1 MIENKKVVVVMPAFN
16 AARTLENTF
25 NAIPPGIVDRIILID
40 DASTDDT
47 VEISR
52 RLGIRTIVH
61 QGNRGYGANQKTCY
75 QEALNAGAEI
85 IVMLHPDYQY
95 DPRVIPFSVGFITS
109 GICDVIIGSRIR
121 SRQEALSGGMPFYK
135 YISNRFLTAVENIIL
150 GQNLG
155 DFHSGFRVYKRQVI
169 ERINYAHNSN
179 DFVFDTE
186 FLVQAIYQGFCIGDT
201 PIPARYFP
209 EASSINFKRSLK
221 YGLQSLLVMAKY
233 ILQKSGLFR
242 FNMFNSNLTM
252 CK

>member
-1 MIENKKVVVVMPAFN
+1 MLEGKKIIVVMPAYN

-25 NAIPPGIVDRIILID
+25 NAIPPGIVDTIILTD

-52 RLGIRTIVH
+52 RLGIITIVH
-61 QGNRGYGANQKTCY
+61 KENRGYGANQKTCY
-75 QEALNAGAEI
+75 QEALNAGADI

-95 DPRVIPFSVGFITS
+95 DSRVIPFSVGFITS

-121 SRQEALSGGMPFYK
+121 SRQEALGGGMPFYK

-155 DFHSGFRVYKRQVI
+155 DFHSGFRVYKREVI
-169 ERINYAHNSN
+169 ERINYVNNSN

-186 FLVQAIYQGFCIGDT
+186 LLVQAVYQGFRIGDI

-221 YGLQSLLVMAKY
+221 YGLQSLLVMVKF
-233 ILQKSGLFR
+233 ILQKSCLFR
-242 FNMFNSNLTM
+242 FNMFSSDSTM